1 MRSSIFVTNKI
12 DNGIDKKERGSL
24 MYYSGSFILMSLED
38 VKKNLLRHRVDI
50 AFVDVDIKKEFN
62 EHFNSFA
69 LKTIFVD
76 VPV

>member
-1 MRSSIFVTNKI
+1 
-12 DNGIDKKERGSL
+12 
-24 MYYSGSFILMSLED
+24 MSLED